1 MSEEDR
7 GEGLDDATLSKVE
20 SVLREASG
28 LTLAASVRRSLS
40 TALQRAAESRKMDL
54 ASFLEK
60 LLAREQS
67 VVASFVEYAVIGET
81 YFFRHPEHLRELSR
95 EAMMMQGT
103 GQIRVWSAGC
113 ATGEEP
119 YSIVMSL
126 VASGIPV
133 ERIKVTATDI
143 STRSLQKARAATYNP
158 WSVRRIEPAMERRF
172 LNVQGEVVTVSPQV
186 VKPVEFQQHNL
197 MMDAAPVSEQDAVFC
212 RNVLIYFPQE
222 VVRLVLVKLIGALK
236 PGGLLFLS
244 PAEVPLTNDMGL
256 EVTEVQNIPILRVP
270 RKGASEGGSRS
281 GASRRPKLDLVR
293 KLMTPPV
300 TQSTLPPLGA
310 TPPVSTPPFSSAT
323 PSASATLSKSFAP
336 PAGSTSPSSFAP
348 PAGSTSPSSFAP
360 AARSTPT
367 TGRPP
372 APGVRPSPPPV
383 RFTVPPAPAAKA
395 PEEAAPPAPLAP
407 PPAALTPDDMLRQAL
422 AAAREGKY
430 DQAEALAKEAAR
442 KLVPEAYL
450 LLAMVAEARG
460 DLNGAVDAVRKA
472 LYLDPQLA
480 LGHATLMT
488 LYTQLN
494 RREDADRARQNA
506 LRAIEGLDDD
516 HPLRGVETSMT
527 VGVLRQALAARGRA
541 GWQGA

>member
-1 MSEEDR
+1 VSSEDDR
-7 GEGLDDATLSKVE
+7 GDVLDDATLSKVE
-20 SVLREASG
+20 NVLREASG

-54 ASFLEK
+54 TTFLDK

-95 EAMMMQGT
+95 EAMMAQGT
-103 GQIRVWSAGC
+103 APFRVWSAGC

-126 VASGIPV
+126 VASGIPL

-143 STRSLQKARAATYNP
+143 SSRALQRARAATYNP

-172 LNVQGEVVTVSPQV
+172 LSVQNDVVTVAPQV
-186 VKPVEFQQHNL
+186 CKPVEFLQHNL

-222 VVRLVLVKLIGALK
+222 VVRLVLVKLIGAIK

-256 EVTEVQNIPILRVP
+256 EVTEIQNIPILRVP
-270 RKGASEGGSRS
+270 KKGMGEGGSKPS
-281 GASRRPKLDLVR
+281 SSRRPKLDMVR
-293 KLMTPPV
+293 KLMASQPVVSPP
-300 TQSTLPPLGA
+300 
-310 TPPVSTPPFSSAT
+310 PPVS
-323 PSASATLSKSFAP
+323 
-336 PAGSTSPSSFAP
+336 G
-348 PAGSTSPSSFAP
+348 
-360 AARSTPT
+360 
-367 TGRPP
+367 
-372 APGVRPSPPPV
+372 PPPV
-383 RFTVPPAPAAKA
+383 GSTPATSPAPSPARPSGTRTTPAPVRFKVPAVPPPTRPPPASALAKPAEQPAPSA
-395 PEEAAPPAPLAP
+395 PPAAPPANLS
-407 PPAALTPDDMLRQAL
+407 PDDMLRQAL

-430 DQAEALAKEAAR
+430 DQAEALAKEAAK

-460 DLNGAVDAVRKA
+460 ELTGAVDAVRKA
-472 LYLDPQLA
+472 LYLDPKLA

-488 LYTQLN
+488 LYTQLD
-494 RREDADRARQNA
+494 RREDAERARLNA
-506 LRAIEGLDDD
+506 MRAIEGLDDE
-516 HPLRGVETSMT
+516 HPLRGVETTMT
-527 VGVLRQALAARGRA
+527 VGVLRQALEARGRTR
-541 GWQGA
+541 

>member
-1 MSEEDR
+1 MSGEDDR
-7 GEGLDDATLSKVE
+7 SEGLDDATLSKVE

-54 ASFLEK
+54 TTFLER
-60 LLAREQS
+60 LLAKEQS

-95 EAMMMQGT
+95 EAMLSQSS
-103 GQIRVWSAGC
+103 QFRVWSAGC

-126 VASGIPV
+126 VAAGIPLD
-133 ERIKVTATDI
+133 RIKVTASDI
-143 STRSLQKARAATYNP
+143 SSRALQRARGATYNP

-172 LNVQGEVVTVSPQV
+172 LTVQGEVVTVSPQV
-186 VKPVEFQQHNL
+186 CKPVEFLQHNL
-197 MMDAAPVSEQDAVFC
+197 TMDAAPVSEQDAVFC

-222 VVRLVLVKLIGALK
+222 VVRLVLVKLIGAIK

-256 EVTEVQNIPILRVP
+256 EVTEIQNIPILRVP
-270 RKGASEGGSRS
+270 KKGSAEAAR
-281 GASRRPKLDLVR
+281 GAAARRPKLDMVR
-293 KLMTPPV
+293 KLMVPLPAVSPP
-300 TQSTLPPLGA
+300 PPA
-310 TPPVSTPPFSSAT
+310 PPPAVSAP
-323 PSASATLSKSFAP
+323 P
-336 PAGSTSPSSFAP
+336 PAGSTPSFPRASVGGTRTTPAPLRLKVPVAAPQAAPAPVAQQKPAEQPPPPAPSAP
-348 PAGSTSPSSFAP
+348 PAADL
-360 AARSTPT
+360 
-367 TGRPP
+367 
-372 APGVRPSPPPV
+372 
-383 RFTVPPAPAAKA
+383 K
-395 PEEAAPPAPLAP
+395 
-407 PPAALTPDDMLRQAL
+407 PDDILRQAL
-422 AAAREGKY
+422 AATREGKY

-442 KLVPEAYL
+442 KLVPEAFL

-460 DLNGAVDAVRKA
+460 DLNAAVDAVRKA

-506 LRAIEGLDDD
+506 LRAIEGLDDE
-516 HPLRGVETSMT
+516 HPLRGVETTMT

>member
-1 MSEEDR
+1 MSEDDR
-7 GEGLDDATLSKVE
+7 GDGLDDVTLSKVE

-40 TALQRAAESRKMDL
+40 TALQRAAESRKIDL
-54 ASFLEK
+54 TTFLER
-60 LLAREQS
+60 LLAKEQS

-95 EAMMMQGT
+95 EAMMTQS

-126 VASGIPV
+126 VSAGIPI

-143 STRSLQKARAATYNP
+143 STRALQRARAATYNP

-172 LNVQGEVVTVSPQV
+172 LSVQGEVVTVSPQV
-186 VKPVEFQQHNL
+186 CKPVEFQQHNL

-256 EVTEVQNIPILRVP
+256 EVIEVQNIPILRLP
-270 RKGASEGGSRS
+270 RKGAAEAGGRS
-281 GASRRPKLDLVR
+281 SASRRPKLDLVR
-293 KLMTPPV
+293 KLMTPPL
-300 TQSTLPPLGA
+300 TSSTLPPESA
-310 TPPVSTPPFSSAT
+310 SPPPSAT
-323 PSASATLSKSFAP
+323 PFPSFAP
-336 PAGSTSPSSFAP
+336 KVGPTPPSGSALAARAALGAQTAVPGKRPTPVPVRAPVPSASFV
-348 PAGSTSPSSFAP
+348 P
-360 AARSTPT
+360 AARPPE
-367 TGRPP
+367 PP
-372 APGVRPSPPPV
+372 AK
-383 RFTVPPAPAAKA
+383 PA
-395 PEEAAPPAPLAP
+395 EAVAPPAPPAP